1 MRRRPSAAR
10 RNLRLHYGGI
20 LIALFLATGTVG
32 PHLLR
37 DNPNAIDLTQN
48 LAPPTG
54 RHPFGTDTEGR
65 DLLSRV
71 VVGARTD
78 LVMSVSAVALGGV
91 TGIAC
96 GLVAGYYPRVRTP
109 IMRFMDVLLAFPSL
123 VVALGIIAVVGSSL
137 RNVIIALAIYQVP
150 QFTRLVNGVVL
161 SLREQA
167 YVESA
172 RAAGARDGRII
183 GRYIVPNMLP
193 PVIVQISLF
202 VPSAITIGASLSF
215 LGLGIS
221 PPTAEWGSMLQNSL
235 EWAGMAP
242 HVMIAPG
249 LALMAVILG
258 FNLFGDGLRDA
269 LDPRLRI

>member
-1 MRRRPSAAR
+1 MS
-10 RNLRLHYGGI
+10 RNHRLVYGGF
-20 LIALFLATGTVG
+20 LIVLFLATGIVG
-32 PHLLR
+32 PFVLH
-37 DNPNAIDLTQN
+37 DNPNAIDLAQT
-48 LAPPTG
+48 LSPPSP

-71 VVGARTD
+71 VAGARTD
-78 LVMSVSAVALGGV
+78 LTMSVTAVALGGL
-91 TGIAC
+91 TGIAF
-96 GLVAGYYPRVRTP
+96 GVASGYYPRVRAP
-109 IMRFMDVLLAFPSL
+109 IMRLMDVLLAFPSL
-123 VVALGIIAVVGSSL
+123 IVALGIIAVLGSSL
-137 RNVIIALAIYQVP
+137 GNVIVALAIYQIP

-183 GRYIVPNMLP
+183 GRHIVPNMLP
-193 PVIVQISLF
+193 PIVVQISLF
-202 VPSAITIGASLSF
+202 IPSAITIGASLSF

-242 HVMIAPG
+242 HVMMAPG
-249 LALMAVILG
+249 LALMAVIFG

-269 LDPRLRI
+269 LDPRLRV